1 MPKKPSYE
9 ELGEK
14 VKKMEALESERKNDD
29 MMLQRLFNLSIDMLC
44 VADIVDGCFKYI
56 NNAFEKTLGH
66 SRKELLKEPFINLV
80 HPDDISSTLS
90 AVENLTKGEP
100 VINFDN
106 RFRCKDGSYKW
117 LAWTSMPVPDQG
129 LTYAVARDITE
140 RKKAENKLKGHRDHL
155 QELVKEHTQD
165 LIKTNEELHAEIIE
179 RKRAEKVISQAKEEW
194 ERTFDAV
201 PDLIAILDG
210 EHRIVRVNKAMADR
224 LGLSPGDAVGLTC
237 YEHIHGT
244 KEPPSFCPHSKL
256 LEDGQSHVTEV
267 QEERLGGYFL
277 VSVSPLYDTGD
288 KLIGSVHTAHEITER
303 KRAEEAL
310 QRSEEKYRRL
320 ANLLPQVVFE
330 TDEKGNL
337 NFSNRIAF
345 DIFGY
350 TEDDF
355 KKGLNALQMIIPEDR
370 DKAWERIKRIM
381 EGAKLGGAE
390 YTALRKDG
398 TTYPVMIY
406 TTPVMSEGKTIGL
419 RGIMADLSEVK
430 RAHEALRES
439 EEKIARLKKMEALG
453 LLAGGVAHDL
463 NNVLSGIVSYPELI
477 LMDLPDDSKLRKPIE
492 TMQESGHR
500 ATAIVQDL
508 LTIAR
513 GVATTRGPL
522 NINSIVRDYISSPE
536 LEKLKQYHPT
546 VKIKNSL
553 DPHLLNINGSHVHI
567 RKVIMNLVSNASE
580 AIENSGNVII
590 STMNRYVDR
599 PLGGYHD
606 VKIGEYA
613 MLSVSD
619 SGSGIPSD
627 DLDRIFDPFY
637 TKKVMGRSGTG
648 LGLSVVWNVLKD
660 HEGYIDV
667 TTGENGTTFELYF
680 PITREKVPDKTLSV
694 PIKDLKGNGETILV
708 VDDVESQREISC
720 SMLDTLG
727 YKTFAVSSGEDAFE
741 YLKEHTVDLIL
752 LDMIM
757 DPGINGRETYDR
769 IIKIHPNQKA
779 IIVSGFAE
787 TDEVKKTQKLGA
799 GQYIKKP
806 LTLER
811 IGLAV
816 KEELEE

>member
-1 MPKKPSYE
+1 MPNKPSYE
-9 ELGEK
+9 ELGGK
-14 VKKMEALESERKNDD
+14 LKKMEALESERRHDD
-29 MMLQRLFNLSIDMLC
+29 IMLQRLFNLSIDMLC
-44 VADIVDGCFKYI
+44 VGDIVDGYFRYM
-56 NNAFEKTLGH
+56 NSAFEKTLGY
-66 SRKELLKEPFINLV
+66 SREELLKEPFINLV
-80 HPDDISSTLS
+80 HPDDVSLTLS
-90 AVENLTKGEP
+90 AVENLNKGEP
-100 VINFDN
+100 VTNFDN
-106 RFRCKDGSYKW
+106 RYRCKDGSYKW

-140 RKKAENKLKGHRDHL
+140 RKKAEDELTRHRDHL
-155 QELVKEHTQD
+155 QEIVKEHTQD

-179 RKRAEKVISQAKEEW
+179 RKRAEKAISQAKEEW
-194 ERTFDAV
+194 EKTFDAV
-201 PDLIAILDG
+201 PDLIAILDKN
-210 EHRIVRVNKAMADR
+210 HRIVRVNKAMADR

-237 YEHIHGT
+237 YEHVHGT

-256 LEDGQSHVTEV
+256 LEDGQRHVTEV

-277 VSVSPLYDTGD
+277 VSVSPLHDTGGR
-288 KLIGSVHTAHEITER
+288 LIGSVHTAHDIIER

-310 QRSEEKYRRL
+310 QQSEEKYRRL

-330 TDEKGNL
+330 TDKKGNL
-337 NFSNRIAF
+337 NFANRLAF

-350 TEDDF
+350 TEDNF

-370 DKAWERIKRIM
+370 DKAWQRMQRIM
-381 EGAKLGGAE
+381 GGAKLVGAE

-398 TTYPVMIY
+398 TTYPAMIY
-406 TTPVMSEGKTIGL
+406 STPVMSEGKPIGI

-477 LMDLPDDSKLRKPIE
+477 LMDLPDDSKLRKPIK

-546 VKIKNSL
+546 VEIKDSL

-580 AIENSGNVII
+580 AIENSGNVAI

-599 PLGGYHD
+599 PLRGYND

-613 MLSVSD
+613 VLCISD

-648 LGLSVVWNVLKD
+648 LGLSVVWNVVQD
-660 HEGYIDV
+660 HEGYINV
-667 TTGENGTTFELYF
+667 TTGENGTAFELYF
-680 PITREKVPDKTLSV
+680 PTTKEKVPDKALGV

-720 SMLDTLG
+720 NMLDTLG
-727 YKTFAVSSGEDAFE
+727 YKTSAVSSGEEAFE

-787 TDEVKKTQKLGA
+787 TDEVKETQKLGA

-806 LTLER
+806 LTLET